1 MTDRVVITNAG
12 PLMALAKLN
21 QLHLLAELYAQ
32 VSVPEPVYT
41 EVVTQGLW
49 RGEPDALVVRLF
61 WNQRQWPIVA
71 VTDAQQRSYQPET
84 VLDRGESAVL
94 SLGLAVPGCL
104 LLLDDAIARAEAH
117 RMGLAIKGTLGILA
131 EAYRQQKLQRAQ
143 VELLFEEIAA
153 RPDIWISA
161 ALCREVLAR
170 LFAGA

>member
-94 SLGLAVPGCL
+94 ALGLAMPNLRLCVS
-104 LLLDDAIARAEAH
+104 
-117 RMGLAIKGTLGILA
+117 
-131 EAYRQQKLQRAQ
+131 AQ
-143 VELLFEEIAA
+143 GAQGA
-153 RPDIWISA
+153 A
-161 ALCREVLAR
+161 ALQLRPLAHTR
-170 LFAGA
+170 RRNPVRRIAYSVGSPAACHTP